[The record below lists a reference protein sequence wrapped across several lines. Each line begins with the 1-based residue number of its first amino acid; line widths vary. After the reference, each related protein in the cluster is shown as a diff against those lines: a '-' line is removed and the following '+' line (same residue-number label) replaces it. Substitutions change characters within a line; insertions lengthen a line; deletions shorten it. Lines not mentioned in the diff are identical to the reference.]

1 MMREFETFENSS
13 IQDPLIAKQRE
24 DVSRMR
30 ASLLACDGDIRN
42 VTYAL
47 QSITVLRVY
56 HQVSR
61 IIRYLDMMDKI
72 ESKLYEHI
80 DYKLSESEVGN
91 TKDLFLLLE
100 LQERLQS
107 NMISSHKL
115 LQPYIDQMEGISA
128 FIDISS
134 CSVDNSAELNL
145 IDSDSRQNLRIAAQS
160 VLEAL
165 KEVDDN

>member
-1 MMREFETFENSS
+1 MREFETFENSS

-72 ESKLYEHI
+72 ELKLYEHI

-100 LQERLQS
+100 LQERLQKS
-107 NMISSHKL
+107 LIESHKI
-115 LQPYIDQMEGISA
+115 LQPYLNID
-128 FIDISS
+128 
-134 CSVDNSAELNL
+134 ELNL
-145 IDSDSRQNLRIAAQS
+145 NNIITTTSDYSEDNSMSVIPKSSRDKLRLSAQQ
-160 VLEAL
+160 VLLAL
-165 KEVDDN
+165 DDTEV

>member
-72 ESKLYEHI
+72 ELKLYEHI

-100 LQERLQS
+100 LQERLQKS
-107 NMISSHKL
+107 LIESHKI
-115 LQPYIDQMEGISA
+115 LQPYLNID
-128 FIDISS
+128 
-134 CSVDNSAELNL
+134 ELNL
-145 IDSDSRQNLRIAAQS
+145 NNMITTTSDYSEDNSISVIPKSSRDKLRLSAQQ
-160 VLEAL
+160 VLLAL
-165 KEVDDN
+165 DDTEV

>member
-100 LQERLQS
+100 LQERLQKS
-107 NMISSHKL
+107 LIESHKI
-115 LQPYIDQMEGISA
+115 LQPYLNID
-128 FIDISS
+128 
-134 CSVDNSAELNL
+134 ELNL
-145 IDSDSRQNLRIAAQS
+145 NNMITTTSDYSEDNSMSVIPKSSRDKLRLSAQQ
-160 VLEAL
+160 VLLAL
-165 KEVDDN
+165 DDTEV

>member
-72 ESKLYEHI
+72 ELKLYEHI

-100 LQERLQS
+100 LQERLQKS
-107 NMISSHKL
+107 LIESHKI
-115 LQPYIDQMEGISA
+115 LQPYLNID
-128 FIDISS
+128 
-134 CSVDNSAELNL
+134 ELNL
-145 IDSDSRQNLRIAAQS
+145 NNIITTTSDYSEDNSMSVIPKSSRDKLRLSAQQ
-160 VLEAL
+160 VLLAL
-165 KEVDDN
+165 DDTEV

>member
-1 MMREFETFENSS
+1 MREFETFENSS

-72 ESKLYEHI
+72 ELKLYEHI

-100 LQERLQS
+100 LQERLQKS
-107 NMISSHKL
+107 LIESHKI
-115 LQPYIDQMEGISA
+115 LQPYLNID
-128 FIDISS
+128 
-134 CSVDNSAELNL
+134 ELNL
-145 IDSDSRQNLRIAAQS
+145 NNMITTTSDYSEDNSISVIPKSSRDKLRLSAQQ
-160 VLEAL
+160 VLLAL
-165 KEVDDN
+165 DDTEV